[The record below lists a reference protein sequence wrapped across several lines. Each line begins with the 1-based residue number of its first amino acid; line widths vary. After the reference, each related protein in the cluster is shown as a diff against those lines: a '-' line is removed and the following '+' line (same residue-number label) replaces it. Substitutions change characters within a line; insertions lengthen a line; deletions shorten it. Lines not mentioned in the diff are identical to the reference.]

1 MTRISNADHVL
12 LLLRNHL
19 ERTQKQRRKR
29 TASKQGEQASAA
41 TSLQRVERLAAL
53 SDLSEAELKRALIS
67 AVLADELGEAVVNDA
82 KFHRVVEDVLATI
95 AEDPTASAL
104 LERAFKTLTASAG

>member
-29 TASKQGEQASAA
+29 TQSSRGDEHTGA
-41 TSLQRVERLAAL
+41 TPLQRIERLAL
-53 SDLSEAELKRALIS
+53 VSELPAHELKRALVA
-67 AVLADELGEAVVNDA
+67 AVLAEELGEAVMNDA
-82 KFHRVVEDVLATI
+82 KFHRVVDEVLRIIATD
-95 AEDPTASAL
+95 ERASAQL
-104 LERAFKTLTASAG
+104 QQACKTLSEPPG